1 MSPLIDT
8 HNHLDYP
15 GFDAER
21 PALLAECAQLGVVR
35 QVLIGVEREQW
46 PQLWRVATGNPGLYA
61 APGLHPLYLSQH
73 QEADIEA
80 LRAFCLDHRENE
92 RLCAIGEIGLDYF
105 IEAPDKARQ
114 AWFFEQQVRLAME
127 LDLPVLLHV
136 RRAHADV
143 VKILKRLRPPRAG
156 IAHAFSG
163 SYEEAREY
171 LRLGFKLGLGGAPTW
186 PQARR
191 LQRVLPQLPL
201 DAIVLETDAPDM
213 PPAMYPD
220 VRNSPTHLPAI
231 CAALAPLWDISAET
245 LAATTTR
252 NACAVFGWDEPH
264 LA

>member
-21 PALLAECAQLGVVR
+21 PALLAECARLGVVR
-35 QVLIGVEREQW
+35 QVLIGVERQQW

-61 APGLHPLYLSQH
+61 APGLHPLYLSRH
-73 QEADIEA
+73 QEADLEA
-80 LRAFCLDHRENE
+80 LRAFCLEHREEE
-92 RLCAIGEIGLDYF
+92 RLCALGEIGLDYF
-105 IEAPDKARQ
+105 IASPDKPRQ

-186 PQARR
+186 PQAKR
-191 LQRVLPQLPL
+191 LQRVLPRLPL
-201 DAIVLETDAPDM
+201 DSIVLETDAPDM
-213 PPAMYPD
+213 PPVMHPD
-220 VRNSPTHLPAI
+220 VRNSPTHLPTI
-231 CAALAPLWDISAET
+231 CAALAPLWQISAET
-245 LAATTTR
+245 LAATTTH
-252 NACAVFGWDEPH
+252 NACAVFGWDAAS
-264 LA
+264 LV

>member
-46 PQLWRVATGNPGLYA
+46 PQLWRVTTGNPGLYA
-61 APGLHPLYLSQH
+61 APGLHPLYLSRH

-191 LQRVLPQLPL
+191 LQRVLPRLPL

-231 CAALAPLWDISAET
+231 CAALAPLWDVSAET

-252 NACAVFGWDEPH
+252 NACAVFGWDDSH

>member
-21 PALLAECAQLGVVR
+21 PALLAECARLGVVR

-46 PQLWRVATGNPGLYA
+46 PQLWRVTTENPGLYA
-61 APGLHPLYLSQH
+61 APGLHPLYLSRH

-80 LRAFCLDHRENE
+80 LRAFCLDLRDDR

-114 AWFFEQQVRLAME
+114 AWFFEQQVHLAME
-127 LDLPVLLHV
+127 LELPVLLHV

-143 VKILKRLRPPRAG
+143 VKILKRLKPPRAG

-186 PQARR
+186 PQAKR

-201 DAIVLETDAPDM
+201 DSIVLETDAPDM
-213 PPAMYPD
+213 PPVMHPD
-220 VRNSPTHLPAI
+220 RRNSPTHLPAI
-231 CAALAPLWDISAET
+231 CAALAPLWDVPAET

-252 NACAVFGWDEPH
+252 NACAVFGWDDSH
-264 LA
+264 FA

>member
-1 MSPLIDT
+1 MSLLIDT

-21 PALLAECAQLGVVR
+21 STLLAQCARLGVVR
-35 QVLIGVEREQW
+35 QVLIGVERKQW
-46 PQLWRVATGNPGLYA
+46 PQLWRVAMENPGLHA
-61 APGLHPLYLSQH
+61 APGLHPLYLQRH
-73 QEADIEA
+73 QDVDLDA
-80 LRAFCLDHRENE
+80 LRAFCLDRRADG

-105 IEAPDKARQ
+105 IEAPDKPRQ

-127 LDLPVLLHV
+127 LELPVLLHV

-171 LRLGFKLGLGGAPTW
+171 LRLGFKIGLGGAPTW
-186 PQARR
+186 PQAKR
-191 LQRVLPQLPL
+191 LQRVLPRLPL
-201 DAIVLETDAPDM
+201 EAIVLETDAPDM
-213 PPAMYPD
+213 PPAMHPD

-231 CAALAPLWDISAET
+231 CAALAPLWNVSAET
-245 LAATTTR
+245 LAATTTH
-252 NACAVFGWDEPH
+252 NACAVFGWDPGQ

>member
-21 PALLAECAQLGVVR
+21 PALLAECARQGVVR

-46 PQLWRVATGNPGLYA
+46 PQLWRVATANPGLYA
-61 APGLHPLYLSQH
+61 APGLHPLYLARH
-73 QEADIEA
+73 QDADLEA

-114 AWFFEQQVRLAME
+114 AWFFERQVRLAME
-127 LDLPVLLHV
+127 LELPVLLHV

-143 VKILKRLRPPRAG
+143 VKILKRLKPPRAG

-191 LQRVLPQLPL
+191 LQRVLPRLPL

-213 PPAMYPD
+213 PPAMHPD

-245 LAATTTR
+245 LATTTSR
-252 NACAVFGWDEPH
+252 NACAVFGWDEAH

>member
-21 PALLAECAQLGVVR
+21 PALLAECARLGVVR
-35 QVLIGVEREQW
+35 QVLIGVERQQW

-61 APGLHPLYLSQH
+61 APGLHPLYLSRH
-73 QEADIEA
+73 QEADLEA
-80 LRAFCLDHRENE
+80 LRAFCLEHREEE
-92 RLCAIGEIGLDYF
+92 RLCALGEIGLDYF
-105 IEAPDKARQ
+105 IASPDKPRQ
-114 AWFFEQQVRLAME
+114 AWFLEQQVRLAME

-186 PQARR
+186 PQAKR

-201 DAIVLETDAPDM
+201 DGIVLETDAPDM
-213 PPAMYPD
+213 PPVMHPD

-231 CAALAPLWDISAET
+231 CAALAPLWDVSPET
-245 LAATTTR
+245 LAAVTTH
-252 NACAVFGWDEPH
+252 NACAVFGWNVAS

>member
-1 MSPLIDT
+1 MSLLIDT

-15 GFDAER
+15 NFDAER
-21 PALLAECAQLGVVR
+21 LALLANCARLGVVR
-35 QVLIGVEREQW
+35 QVLIGVERSQW
-46 PQLWRVATGNPGLYA
+46 PQLWRVATANPGLYA
-61 APGLHPLYLSQH
+61 APGLHPLYLSRH

-80 LRAFCLDHRENE
+80 LRAFCLEQRANP
-92 RLCAIGEIGLDYF
+92 RLCAVGEIGLDYF
-105 IEAPDKARQ
+105 IAAPDKPRQ

-127 LDLPVLLHV
+127 LELPVLLHV

-143 VKILKRLRPPRAG
+143 VKILKRLKPPRAG

-171 LRLGFKLGLGGAPTW
+171 LRLGFKIGLGGAPTW
-186 PQARR
+186 PQAKR

-213 PPAMYPD
+213 PPAMYPEM
-220 VRNSPTHLPAI
+220 RNSPTHLPAI
-231 CAALAPLWDISAET
+231 CAALAPLWHVSAET
-245 LAATTTR
+245 LADATTR
-252 NACAVFGWDEPH
+252 NACAAFGWDPAQ